1 MPLNVRF
8 IDTPDVPIVVVEVAP
23 SVLEDEVGAKR
34 LCKLLSRALGDLP
47 VLLRSTGE
55 QAVRFEGPSHLS
67 RYALDPVVDAY
78 PVVSIEVSFWEA
90 A

>member
-1 MPLNVRF
+1 MPLHVRF
-8 IDTPDVPIVVVEVAP
+8 IDTPEVPIVVVEVNA

-34 LCKLLSRALGDLP
+34 LCRSLGRTLGDLP
-47 VLLRSTGE
+47 VLLRSTDR
-55 QAVRFEGPSHLS
+55 QTVRFEGPSHLS

-78 PVVSIEVSFWEA
+78 PVLSIELPSYEA